1 MLATFHGPHEATAPI
16 ELASQPPLP
25 PLACP
30 VLLCPVLLVRHLR
43 FQAHQIAMVTRR
55 ALQRLRRCSVTLGDD
70 IVTASITPTPPVRTA
85 LLAPKMLLL
94 AALIAAAGPWSRAD
108 FALVLGIALALC
120 GVSVWSKESKF
131 VSKWLIQACVVL
143 LGFRLDL
150 NVLAESAISGLALA
164 VGTIVGAI
172 AIGLL
177 LGKLLRTGREISTLV
192 TSGTAIC
199 GGSAIVAIGASIGA
213 STSNMAVATGAIFM
227 LNAIGLWTLPA
238 IGHALGLTEVQFG
251 QWAGVAL
258 HDIASVGGAAK
269 EYGAEAFDTA
279 TIVKLTRVIWIT
291 PLAILAGRFMSDHT
305 ATGKKSP
312 FPWFILVFLGASA
325 CRTALPQMK
334 AYEGNI
340 AFISGIGFQIALFL
354 IGTGLSRS
362 ALKSVGWRA
371 LVQAA
376 VLWIVLAGGS
386 LIAIR
391 WMVV

>member
-1 MLATFHGPHEATAPI
+1 
-16 ELASQPPLP
+16 
-25 PLACP
+25 
-30 VLLCPVLLVRHLR
+30 
-43 FQAHQIAMVTRR
+43 
-55 ALQRLRRCSVTLGDD
+55 
-70 IVTASITPTPPVRTA
+70 
-85 LLAPKMLLL
+85 MLLL

-291 PLAILAGRFMSDHT
+291 PLAILAGRFMSDQS

-312 FPWFILVFLGASA
+312 FPWFILAFLGASA

-354 IGTGLSRS
+354 LGTGLSRS

-376 VLWIVLAGGS
+376 LLWIVLAGGS